1 MLLVI
6 INSQRMLKRNVAN
19 RIKKKGIR
27 IPLLKK
33 SIKISI
39 EIPPLQ
45 IT

>member
-19 RIKKKGIR
+19 RIKKR
-27 IPLLKK
+27 YQNTTLKK
-33 SIKISI
+33 FIKISI